1 MKYHINTYKI
11 EEMKDMITKEIYQKS
26 LKKMHISII
35 SSKITRKSFG
45 KKLHK
50 KLKKPD
56 DNIKES
62 ETIEKF
68 IQTLDN
74 KNSINYINLSTLNY
88 EEFISLYETLH
99 KRKEKFVML
108 FTEENRPLESKPG
121 KFVDIYD
128 GTYNRSDYPVI
139 IEHVAYYEIIVT
151 YRNEEDIG
159 YRIVEGFSEIP
170 HKKGSFITCLREN
183 NRKKTI
189 HARENMVHSLSGV
202 IEKKFCEAVKEEKE
216 KLYGE
221 KPEKILKVVPKYII
235 KDCIKLMEN
244 RFKEEGF
251 IITKKRYSSIIAEKR
266 VKNNLFI
273 ESWIEFIQQDCIRI
287 YIALKAFSDVF
298 YICYDTTSSRQ
309 ETHFFTDLEVRV
321 GYREE
326 TKKLRFTPMEE
337 IGVIMDVFFK
347 MYHTEIMDY
356 YLEVN
361 EVLPVL
367 DYYIEL
373 FPYGSNFR

>member
-1 MKYHINTYKI
+1 
-11 EEMKDMITKEIYQKS
+11 
-26 LKKMHISII
+26 
-35 SSKITRKSFG
+35 
-45 KKLHK
+45 
-50 KLKKPD
+50 
-56 DNIKES
+56 
-62 ETIEKF
+62 
-68 IQTLDN
+68 
-74 KNSINYINLSTLNY
+74 
-88 EEFISLYETLH
+88 
-99 KRKEKFVML
+99 
-108 FTEENRPLESKPG
+108 
-121 KFVDIYD
+121 
-128 GTYNRSDYPVI
+128 
-139 IEHVAYYEIIVT
+139 
-151 YRNEEDIG
+151 
-159 YRIVEGFSEIP
+159 
-170 HKKGSFITCLREN
+170 
-183 NRKKTI
+183 
-189 HARENMVHSLSGV
+189 MVHSLSGV